1 MFIVWIYPYTH
12 WTLMF
17 PHLDITYEY
26 VYWTFSKHTV
36 YAFFIP
42 TSNSYWWIENCP
54 IVNSNEL
61 WLRQKILLL
70 KRNCLFK
77 SKLCFYWARS
87 WPNRSLKIWWFL
99 LFTLIVLHSWTK
111 IFFFFWQLI
120 SIDFFFVKSFWKTP
134 KYLTA

>member
-1 MFIVWIYPYTH
+1 MIFCETSLLSTCLVKVNNFCPWLYTH

-87 WPNRSLKIWWFL
+87 WPNRSLKNWWDSCCL
-99 LFTLIVLHSWTK
+99 PKLCCHEPR
-111 IFFFFWQLI
+111 FFSLNNSYQ
-120 SIDFFFVKSFWKTP
+120 
-134 KYLTA
+134 